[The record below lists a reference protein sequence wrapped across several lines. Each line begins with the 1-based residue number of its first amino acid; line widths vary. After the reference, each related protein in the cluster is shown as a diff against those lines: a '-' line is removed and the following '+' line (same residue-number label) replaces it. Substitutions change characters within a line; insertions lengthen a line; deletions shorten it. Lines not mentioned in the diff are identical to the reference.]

1 MIRTLRWGVFLALLV
16 CSFHTTPAQTP
27 ATIELVAYNKENQT
41 VKDLSTSDIELR
53 VDGRMVTLD
62 SLKWET
68 KRPPRMILLVD
79 TSYTAMNNRTLMK
92 DLVTAFIDIKPPQLE
107 MAIATINVSQQ
118 FLSSYQRSPDELVS
132 TLQQIKFGGI
142 APLSQDILASLSQ
155 FDSKTSGTSK
165 EIRKVLVAFS
175 DGTDDSPSNL
185 WGEVQRTLVSRGYAF
200 YAINHIKAL
209 KTIFDFKYLDKE
221 LIRLTEET
229 GGRAFRLNGLED
241 VGRVAREIY
250 DRETNTYLATL
261 NSDAKVSSAD
271 LNRFKIKSRRKD
283 VRIDVVAVH

>member
-1 MIRTLRWGVFLALLV
+1 
-16 CSFHTTPAQTP
+16 
-27 ATIELVAYNKENQT
+27 
-41 VKDLSTSDIELR
+41 
-53 VDGRMVTLD
+53 
-62 SLKWET
+62 
-68 KRPPRMILLVD
+68 
-79 TSYTAMNNRTLMK
+79 
-92 DLVTAFIDIKPPQLE
+92 

-283 VRIDVVAVH
+283 VRINVVAVH

>member
-92 DLVTAFIDIKPPQLE
+92 DLVTAFINIKPP
-107 MAIATINVSQQ
+107 NSKWP
-118 FLSSYQRSPDELVS
+118 SPPS
-132 TLQQIKFGGI
+132 T
-142 APLSQDILASLSQ
+142 
-155 FDSKTSGTSK
+155 
-165 EIRKVLVAFS
+165 
-175 DGTDDSPSNL
+175 
-185 WGEVQRTLVSRGYAF
+185 
-200 YAINHIKAL
+200 
-209 KTIFDFKYLDKE
+209 
-221 LIRLTEET
+221 
-229 GGRAFRLNGLED
+229 
-241 VGRVAREIY
+241 
-250 DRETNTYLATL
+250 
-261 NSDAKVSSAD
+261 
-271 LNRFKIKSRRKD
+271 
-283 VRIDVVAVH
+283 

>member
-1 MIRTLRWGVFLALLV
+1 MIRSVRWGVFPALLV
-16 CSFHTTPAQTP
+16 CSLHTTPAQTT

-41 VKDLSTSDIELR
+41 VKDLSPSDIELR

-68 KRPPRMILLVD
+68 KRPPRMVLLVD
-79 TSYTAMNNRTLMK
+79 TSYTAMNNRALMK
-92 DLVTAFIDIKPPQLE
+92 DLVAAFIDIKPPQLE

-132 TLQQIKFGGI
+132 TLQKIKFGGI
-142 APLSQDILASLSQ
+142 APLSQDILASLSE
-155 FDSKTSGTSK
+155 FDSKMSGPSK
-165 EIRKVLVAFS
+165 DTRKVLVAFS

-185 WGEVQRTLVSRGYAF
+185 WGEVQKTLVSRGFAF
-200 YAINHIKAL
+200 YEINHIKAL
-209 KTIFDFKYLDKE
+209 KTIFDFKYLDKD
-221 LIRLTEET
+221 LIRLAEET

-261 NSDAKVSSAD
+261 NNDAKVSSAD
-271 LNRFKIKSRRKD
+271 LNRFKVKSRRKD